1 MVTLLQRV
9 QRARV
14 RIDETEVASIGPG
27 LCVFVAFEAG
37 DDRKRLARMC
47 ERILGYRIFADR
59 DGRMNRSL
67 VEAGGELLLVPNFTL
82 AADTRKGS
90 RPSFSPAAA
99 PKCAERLYGEFAA
112 MLRQHHAATCCG
124 RFGTHMRIEL
134 VNDGP
139 VTFLL
144 SSPVHR

>member
-9 QRARV
+9 RRARV
-14 RIDETEVASIGPG
+14 RIGETEFAAIGPG

-47 ERILGYRIFADR
+47 ERILGYRIFADHE
-59 DGRMNRSL
+59 GRMNRSL

-90 RPSFSPAAA
+90 RPSFSRAAA
-99 PKCAERLYGEFAA
+99 PKCAEHLFEELAA
-112 MLRQHHAATCCG
+112 MLRQRHAATCCG
-124 RFGTHMRIEL
+124 RFGAHMRIEL

-139 VTFLL
+139 VTFVL
-144 SSPVHR
+144 SSPGHR